1 MKSARARCALAKQS
15 VCENGPIS
23 TTSHLVS
30 ICTALPP
37 LSSSADDAA
46 RSKDA
51 QIASLRA
58 ELYERKQEVAAQ
70 AEQLRARARPVTSHH
85 LATVAAASSASS
97 SIPAAY
103 RFEIDPHTDALSV
116 DQQYGFSFR
125 PTTASGASR
134 TALDRHPPTG
144 GATAPSSASSHGHTS
159 ASAPV
164 SAADR
169 ISQVMAENRLLG
181 RLLEE
186 CGAARDSAQRERD
199 EWARKARDAER
210 RAFRNRQELE
220 EATVGAAAK

>member
-1 MKSARARCALAKQS
+1 MY
-15 VCENGPIS
+15 
-23 TTSHLVS
+23 
-30 ICTALPP
+30 
-37 LSSSADDAA
+37 SSSADDAA

-70 AEQLRARARPVTSHH
+70 AEQLRARARPVTSQHF
-85 LATVAAASSASS
+85 ATVAAAASSASP
-97 SIPAAY
+97 SITAAH
-103 RFEIDPHTDALSV
+103 RFDIDPHTDALSV

-125 PTTASGASR
+125 PTTASASR
-134 TALDRHPPTG
+134 TAAATSAPSQRHPPTVA
-144 GATAPSSASSHGHTS
+144 ATAPPSASSQALTS
-159 ASAPV
+159 ASASTSV

-169 ISQVMAENRLLG
+169 ISQLMAENRLLG

-220 EATVGAAAK
+220 EANAGAAAKIDIFD